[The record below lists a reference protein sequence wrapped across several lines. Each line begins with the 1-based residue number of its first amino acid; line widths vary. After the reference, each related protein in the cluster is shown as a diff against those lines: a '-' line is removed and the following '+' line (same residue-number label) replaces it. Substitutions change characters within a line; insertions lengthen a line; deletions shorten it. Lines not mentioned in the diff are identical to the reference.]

1 MRFEGADEEF
11 GKMPE
16 DGGSFFI
23 TGADVLDKPEN
34 MTPKIEDIGKDDY
47 DQEEQT

>member
-16 DGGSFFI
+16 DGGNFFI
-23 TGADVLDKPEN
+23 TGADVLDKQDSMN
-34 MTPKIEDIGKDDY
+34 ANDQDI
-47 DQEEQT
+47 